1 VGPTTVAFS
10 CKLQGDRRRLQVS
23 NTMGHGRSTQ
33 QNWPPIGRRV
43 LYPTNVGSS
52 GPQSARYDPAA
63 AGYWAEDGV
72 DADN

>member
-1 VGPTTVAFS
+1 
-10 CKLQGDRRRLQVS
+10 
-23 NTMGHGRSTQ
+23 MGHGRSTQ

-72 DADN
+72 DVDN